1 MAGQVGC
8 PHRSG
13 TDVYTLCEGFQQT
26 VLLDPDAV
34 AIRTVGDGQRIT
46 WREYAERVR
55 AIAAGLAAIGVGR
68 GDTVGLMLT
77 NRPEYE
83 LVDTAALHLGA
94 IPFSIYNTSSP
105 EQINYLFGNAGNR
118 VVVTERQF
126 LDRIAAGT
134 VPGQQP
140 GQQSGQPSG
149 SAAGPAGDAASGPAV
164 ERVVCVDGPAEGA
177 MTLDELV
184 AGGSEDFDFGSAWR
198 ATKPDDVVT
207 LIYTSGT
214 TGPPKGVEI
223 TNANVMAQ
231 LRALLDHIESRADDR
246 IVSYLPAA
254 HIADRVAS
262 HYSGLVRGAQITCVD
277 DPRKV
282 AAALTD
288 ARPTV
293 FFGVPRVWQKIK
305 AGIEARLATEP
316 KQAKRRIATWA
327 IDVGQRTAER
337 RLAGRRVPPVLAAQH
352 VLADRLVLAKLRH
365 AIGMDQLHW
374 AASGAAA
381 IPPETLA
388 FFHGI
393 GVGVYEV
400 WGMSETTG
408 VGTMNAPGQV
418 RLGSVGKAIAGVELR
433 LGTDGEL
440 LIRGP
445 INMRGYRRE
454 PEKTADT
461 VDGDGWLHTG
471 DIATI
476 DDDGFVTIV
485 DRKKELIL
493 SEGGKVESETRGW
506 REETQETASQRSKE
520 EAHDYRY
527 FPEPD
532 LPPLVLAIDWI
543 DKVKHDL
550 PELPAARRTRYAADY
565 GLGEYDVDVLWFD
578 GEWVDWWTREDARDL
593 EAFMRGLKPDIIIN
607 NRIFNSR
614 EGSMAG
620 ISPAGMPGD
629 FHTPEQEAA
638 AGGGQGLRARVDSL
652 RAEVQR
658 VADELDLPPEF
669 LARRRLVEKLVR
681 NVRSGRDEPLPEEL
695 RGWRREVIG
704 ERLLAAARG

>member
-134 VPGQQP
+134 VPGQQ
-140 GQQSGQPSG
+140 SGQPSG

-262 HYSGLVRGAQITCVD
+262 HYCGLVRGAQITCVD

-485 DRKKELIL
+485 DRKKELII
-493 SEGGKVESETRGW
+493 SEGGKNMSPTNIENAVKA
-506 REETQETASQRSKE
+506 AS
-520 EAHDYRY
+520 
-527 FPEPD
+527 
-532 LPPLVLAIDWI
+532 PLVGQAVAIGDGRPYVTALITLDPEVAAAMAGATAPAAVLADD
-543 DKVKHDL
+543 DKLRSAVRAAIVAGNDRLSRSEQIKRFRI
-550 PELPAARRTRYAADY
+550 LPAMW
-565 GLGEYDVDVLWFD
+565 E
-578 GEWVDWWTREDARDL
+578 
-593 EAFMRGLKPDIIIN
+593 
-607 NRIFNSR
+607 
-614 EGSMAG
+614 
-620 ISPAGMPGD
+620 PG
-629 FHTPEQEAA
+629 
-638 AGGGQGLRARVDSL
+638 G
-652 RAEVQR
+652 
-658 VADELDLPPEF
+658 DELTPTMKL
-669 LARRRLVEKLVR
+669 RRRPIADKYASEIAELYAPAPGPAVV
-681 NVRSGRDEPLPEEL
+681 EL
-695 RGWRREVIG
+695 RS
-704 ERLLAAARG
+704 